1 MKSTTRLRGP
11 KAALAALS
19 VLSLLGLAACGSDEP
34 DSALAEGGWEDIVA
48 AAKDEGSV
56 TIYSSQGQTQL
67 DELGAAF
74 KDEYGIDVEV
84 VRGIDPELQPKIEA
98 EKQTGKAVA
107 DIYISSLRPTQ
118 EAFAEQG
125 YYTAPEGTTFDEL
138 DVMQGDEIFDVDAT
152 VLTFAWNT
160 DIYSG
165 KVDSYEDL
173 LDPAFKGKIGVPE
186 PTSAT
191 FVDFYLYLE
200 SLHGEEFVEK
210 LAAQEPKI
218 YPGALPAAE
227 ALSSG
232 EIGAAVY
239 VEPQVDQQ
247 EAGAPVDFGFEPERW
262 AAVFYGGILAD
273 APHPN
278 AAQLLADFMLTEKGQ
293 EAIARK
299 AASVRENVPGTF
311 GTLDS
316 VRRIDYSA
324 LTEDVVTDYQKKW
337 NSLFR

>member
-1 MKSTTRLRGP
+1 MNPIHRLRRS
-11 KAALAALS
+11 LAVLS
-19 VLSLLGLAACGSDEP
+19 VLSLLGLAAACGSDDPE
-34 DSALAEGGWEDIVA
+34 STLATGGWDAIVE
-48 AAKDEGSV
+48 AAKKEGSV

-67 DELGAAF
+67 DDFAAAF
-74 KDEYGIDVEV
+74 EKEYGIKVEV

-107 DIYISSLRPTQ
+107 DVYVSSLRPTQ
-118 EAFAEQG
+118 ETFADQG
-125 YYTAPEGTTFDEL
+125 YYVAPEGPTFDEV

-160 DIYSG
+160 DLYPG
-165 KVDSYEDL
+165 KVESYADL
-173 LDPAFKGKIGVPE
+173 LDPAFKGKLGVPE

-191 FVDFYLYLE
+191 FVDYYNYVT
-200 SLHGEEFVEK
+200 SLHGEDFLEK
-210 LAAQEPKI
+210 LAAQKPQI

-232 EIGAAVY
+232 EIAGAIF

-247 EAGAPVDFGFEPERW
+247 KAGAPVDFGFEKEKW

-278 AAQLLADFMLTEKGQ
+278 AAQLLADFMLTEAGQ

-299 AASVRENVPGTF
+299 AASVRPDVPGTF
-311 GTLDS
+311 GTLDT
-316 VRRIDYSA
+316 VRRIDYAA
-324 LTEDVVTDYQKKW
+324 LTPEAVAEFQKKW
-337 NSLFR
+337 NKLFR